1 VTPPWRV
8 EGAPAVHRDGDP
20 VNSGWHASRGRLS
33 DADWVK
39 MGVGSRMREMRTS
52 GSERGRGTI
61 VAWLG
66 RRVLGCGDSL
76 TNTQE
81 AGGGSLPTSPRR
93 ADPHDNH
100 HLREAL
106 PYSPGRRNL
115 PRKSR
120 HFRITTGGC
129 GCGRHSWSED
139 GHSACL
145 PFGGHRALGLCPRC
159 STNPDLQTG
168 HRLPTCCVG
177 SNAH

>member
-1 VTPPWRV
+1 MVLFREGVCRYEPKRRGRQTEPWKSDHRIVPMKPGNAGGGKAVTPPWRV

-81 AGGGSLPTSPRR
+81 AGGGSPADLTKKSGSARQPPPARGPALLARTAPARWSAAAQPGVSPTPGDWDLERR
-93 ADPHDNH
+93 
-100 HLREAL
+100 R
-106 PYSPGRRNL
+106 
-115 PRKSR
+115 
-120 HFRITTGGC
+120 
-129 GCGRHSWSED
+129 
-139 GHSACL
+139 
-145 PFGGHRALGLCPRC
+145 
-159 STNPDLQTG
+159 
-168 HRLPTCCVG
+168 
-177 SNAH
+177 